1 MNRRE
6 KRSEPAPKKMR
17 VRLCL
22 KDIYR
27 YIVTGLAE
35 PIMGI
40 NRWTATIEKIYV
52 EYEDGRLRH
61 YKAHTERERKE
72 ALKIINK
79 YISEVH

>member
-1 MNRRE
+1 MN
-6 KRSEPAPKKMR
+6 KIR

-27 YIVTGLAE
+27 YIVTELAE

-40 NRWTATIEKIYV
+40 ARWRATPKAIYIK
-52 EYEDGRLRH
+52 YENGRTKT
-61 YKAHTERERKE
+61 YKALTEQERKD